1 MMRLLVLGADA
12 AGMTA
17 ASHVRREAPDI
28 EVVAIERGPYTSYSM
43 CGIPYYVGR
52 EVENASDL
60 VVRTPEQHREAG
72 IAVHLRTEA
81 EAIDPVGRKVR
92 VRDLQ
97 SGMVREESYD
107 ALLYAVGAHPSLP
120 SVPGSSEFG
129 LVVHTLDEGER
140 LRARLDALVGD
151 IRRVVVVGAGYIG
164 MEMAEALVRR
174 GFEATLLD
182 RSPQVMKPLDPEM
195 AEHVE
200 DILVDFGVDVCLG
213 QELQEIHGTDGRCT
227 EVVTDRGRF
236 PADLVVIA
244 AGSRPNI
251 DMAAEAGCAA
261 GVSGALLVDER
272 MRTTVDGIWA
282 AGDCVESVNLVNGSR
297 RNVQLGTH
305 ANKQGRVA
313 GIDLVS
319 MLHGR
324 GPGEATFPGHV
335 GTAITKVCEWE
346 IARTGLQEAEVRD
359 AGADYAAVTF
369 IGSAKARYLPESGTV
384 HVKMLA
390 EAGTGRMLGAQFVGN
405 TNAGK
410 RIDVAATWCQLGVTV
425 QQAQFLDLSYAPP
438 FGGVWDLLQVGARKL
453 VRKLGLSPAL

>member
-1 MMRLLVLGADA
+1 MRLLVLGADA

-17 ASHVRREAPDI
+17 ASHVRRELPAA

-43 CGIPYYVGR
+43 CGIPYYVGQ
-52 EVENASDL
+52 EVDRASDL

-72 IAVHLRTEA
+72 ITVHLRTEA
-81 EAIDPVGRKVR
+81 LAIDPGARRVR

-97 SGMVREESYD
+97 SGAAREEPYD

-120 SVPGSSEFG
+120 TVAGAEEFG
-129 LVVHTLDEGER
+129 RVVHTLDEGER
-140 LRARLDALVGD
+140 LRGELDALEGD
-151 IRRVVVVGAGYIG
+151 IKRVVVVGAGYIG
-164 MEMAEALVRR
+164 MELAEALVRR

-182 RSPQVMKPLDPEM
+182 RSSQVMRQLDPEM

-200 DILVDFGVDVCLG
+200 RILIDFGVGVRLG
-213 QELQEIHGTDGRCT
+213 EELREVRGHDGRCY
-227 EVVTDRGRF
+227 EVVTDLGIY
-236 PADLVVIA
+236 PAEGVVIA
-244 AGSRPNI
+244 AGSRPNV
-251 DMAAEAGCAA
+251 DMAVEAGCEL
-261 GVSGALLVDER
+261 GTSGALLVDER
-272 MRTTVDGIWA
+272 MRTSVDGIWA
-282 AGDCVESVNLVNGSR
+282 AGDCVESVNLVHGGR

-319 MLHGR
+319 MLSGH

-346 IARTGLQEAEVRD
+346 IARTGLQEAEVQQ
-359 AGADYAAVTF
+359 AGIDYAAIAFT
-369 IGSAKARYLPESGTV
+369 GTAKAGYLPDAGTV

-405 TNAGK
+405 TNVGK

-453 VRKLGLSPAL
+453 TRKLGLSPAL